1 MRPKAA
7 LFAFQKR
14 FSMNNFAFKK
24 PYHYLKNA
32 MRPISRTVI
41 WTNPTKLKNALWL
54 IEALIAC
61 FQLITLHL
69 KSLWIRFV
77 FCKVVGDVEISIR
90 KQVVLV
96 LHIVFT
102 LQKNGASA
110 LHTIIRTEIKYKSAA
125 TTYDSVCCVNISS
138 LNNYMNFEQC
148 I

>member
-1 MRPKAA
+1 M
-7 LFAFQKR
+7 
-14 FSMNNFAFKK
+14 
-24 PYHYLKNA
+24 
-32 MRPISRTVI
+32 
-41 WTNPTKLKNALWL
+41 
-54 IEALIAC
+54 
-61 FQLITLHL
+61 
-69 KSLWIRFV
+69 